1 MERDYS
7 KEYQNRLKNKTK
19 FNCLIEKDIALEFKE
34 KLKKEGKSYTDWHIE
49 QIKKYL
55 KKF

>member
-7 KEYQNRLKNKTK
+7 KEYQSRLKNKTK